1 MFVQRK
7 GKQRVIQCYLIP
19 VEPFIRAESAPG
31 GLMWSHGATTNT
43 ERIQRGNQTYFLPLK
58 LPAEPALFHLEI
70 HPLRYNTMFVMI
82 VQLHFHM
89 RNFTKYSPTI
99 FCVALLSLL
108 KCDFFFSLLFWRKN
122 HFILHFQLLWY
133 NPALPRWVLRSHC
146 PSLFVLFIV
155 KPRCPLQSKLR
166 HSFYNCKTRALQTL
180 IHISC
185 MWIVKL
191 NL

>member
-108 KCDFFFSLLFWRKN
+108 KCDIFFFT
-122 HFILHFQLLWY
+122 FILKEKSFHLTF
-133 NPALPRWVLRSHC
+133 PALM
-146 PSLFVLFIV
+146 I
-155 KPRCPLQSKLR
+155 QSCFAKMGAQVTLPF
-166 HSFYNCKTRALQTL
+166 SFCAFYSETKMSSTKQTETL
-180 IHISC
+180 I
-185 MWIVKL
+185 L
-191 NL
+191 QL